1 METALEELWLP
12 DIWVESLRDFQ
23 VHRSIKDQAK
33 LEMDNQSNFYYWQSV
48 TATVSCPMNFAL
60 YPFDCQ
66 RCDLRFSSSKLY
78 AGLELAWVP
87 RVPGT
92 RRNSEH
98 HLRHLRILRFLILT
112 GTRRAHSM

>member
-1 METALEELWLP
+1 MQLEWQDQRVKCNGIDKKTLLNMETALKELWLP

-66 RCDLRFSSSKLY
+66 RCSLRFSSSRLTFSSSC
-78 AGLELAWVP
+78 EVLA
-87 RVPGT
+87 
-92 RRNSEH
+92 
-98 HLRHLRILRFLILT
+98 
-112 GTRRAHSM
+112 